1 MKHTNDIALSR
12 ATRSNSLNQL
22 GAAAKHI
29 LPCVFLMDE
38 HMKASLPTSI
48 NHKLTATLR
57 QVAMAAAIV
66 SVALPAMAQSPISP
80 NAPLAP
86 SANPLIPSQ
95 PKLDTKLSP
104 LSRPSGVIQLDRII
118 AIVNNEVITQGDLS
132 NQMAMV
138 AKNLQKQG
146 TALPPQDA
154 LQKQLLERMINDL
167 IQLQEAKETGVRID
181 DATLDKTLQRI
192 ADENNVSMT
201 EFRRL
206 LEQDGIAWSKFRED
220 IRGQVIM
227 SRLREREV
235 EGTVGV
241 TEAEVDTQ
249 LALEARE
256 ATTDQEYRLAHI
268 LVLVPEQATTQ
279 QVEARRKRAMQALL
293 ELRRGAEFAQISAQY
308 SDAPDALQGGSLGWR
323 AANRLPAIFV
333 EAINTLK
340 SGETSDILRSPN
352 GFHIVKLLD
361 KRGKNATPSI
371 QQTRG
376 RHILIRNKDGL
387 TDDEARSRLQRL
399 RERIIGGSDF
409 AELAKVHSDDPSSS
423 KGGDLGWMSPGDTVP
438 EFERAMNQLRDNEI
452 SQPFQSP
459 FGWHIVQV
467 QERRSEGLSEERK
480 RAVARNAIRAR
491 KADEAYNDWLRQTR
505 DRAFVEY
512 RLEEK

>member
-1 MKHTNDIALSR
+1 M
-12 ATRSNSLNQL
+12 NSLVHICTFAVSSTHLRLVTACL
-22 GAAAKHI
+22 GAILAA
-29 LPCVFLMDE
+29 
-38 HMKASLPTSI
+38 S
-48 NHKLTATLR
+48 
-57 QVAMAAAIV
+57 
-66 SVALPAMAQSPISP
+66 ALAQSPILPPAQS
-80 NAPLAP
+80 
-86 SANPLIPSQ
+86 NPLLGAP
-95 PKLDTKLSP
+95 PKLNTKPTPSP
-104 LSRPSGVIQLDRII
+104 PSGIVPLDRIV
-118 AIVNNEVITQGDLS
+118 AIVNNEVITQGELAD
-132 NQMAMV
+132 QMSMV
-138 AKNLQKQG
+138 TKNLQKQG

-167 IQLQEAKETGVRID
+167 IQIQEAKETGIRVD
-181 DATLDKTLQRI
+181 DAMLDKTLQRI
-192 ADENNVSMT
+192 ADENSVSMT

-206 LEQDGIAWSKFRED
+206 LEQDGIVWSKFRED

-235 EGTVGV
+235 DGSVGV

-279 QVEARRKRAMQALL
+279 QIDARRKRAMQALS
-293 ELRRGAEFAQISAQY
+293 ELRKGAEFAQISAQF

-323 AANRLPAIFV
+323 AANRLPSIFV
-333 EAINTLK
+333 EAISTLK
-340 SGETSDILRSPN
+340 PGETSDILRSPN

-387 TDDEARSRLQRL
+387 TDEEARSRLLRL
-399 RERIIGGSDF
+399 RERIIAGSDF
-409 AELAKVHSDDPSSS
+409 AELAKVHSDDPSSN

-467 QERRSEGLSEERK
+467 QERRSEGLSEDRK

>member
-1 MKHTNDIALSR
+1 MKVFNCYP
-12 ATRSNSLNQL
+12 ATVLLRLTRNT
-22 GAAAKHI
+22 AA
-29 LPCVFLMDE
+29 VGV
-38 HMKASLPTSI
+38 
-48 NHKLTATLR
+48 ATL
-57 QVAMAAAIV
+57 AFAAQ
-66 SVALPAMAQSPISP
+66 AQSPVLPSP
-80 NAPLAP
+80 LGPSPLA
-86 SANPLIPSQ
+86 Q
-95 PKLDTKLSP
+95 PKMDMRLTP
-104 LSRPSGVIQLDRII
+104 PSRPAGVVPLDRII
-118 AIVNNEVITQGDLS
+118 AIVNNEVITQGELND
-132 NQMAMV
+132 QMSMV
-138 AKNLQKQG
+138 SKNLQKQG

-167 IQLQEAKETGVRID
+167 IQVQEAKETGIRID
-181 DATLDKTLQRI
+181 DSTLDKTLQRI
-192 ADENNVSMT
+192 ADENSVSMT

-206 LEQDGIAWSKFRED
+206 LEQDGITWAKFRED
-220 IRGQVIM
+220 IRSQVTM

-235 EGTVGV
+235 EGNVGV

-249 LALEARE
+249 IALEARE

-279 QVEARRKRAMQALL
+279 QVDARRKRALQALG
-293 ELRRGAEFAQISAQY
+293 ELRKGAEFAQISAQY

-333 EAINTLK
+333 EAINVLK
-340 SGETSDILRSPN
+340 PGETSDILRSPN

-387 TDDEARSRLQRL
+387 TDEEARSRLARL
-399 RERIIGGSDF
+399 RERIVAGADF

-452 SQPFQSP
+452 SVPFQSP

-467 QERRSEGLSEERK
+467 QERRSEGLSEDRK
-480 RAVARNAIRAR
+480 RAVARNAIRLR

-512 RLEEK
+512 RVDDK